1 MDQQLALSHINAR
14 RKKQEIPVADVSSS
28 IWNKWTAG
36 VVTRACYEVGRDMIR
51 RGQVS
56 FVSLALRDILTYPR
70 FGRMRL
76 VLEKLR

>member
-1 MDQQLALSHINAR
+1 
-14 RKKQEIPVADVSSS
+14 
-28 IWNKWTAG
+28 
-36 VVTRACYEVGRDMIR
+36 MIR
-51 RGQVS
+51 RGPVS